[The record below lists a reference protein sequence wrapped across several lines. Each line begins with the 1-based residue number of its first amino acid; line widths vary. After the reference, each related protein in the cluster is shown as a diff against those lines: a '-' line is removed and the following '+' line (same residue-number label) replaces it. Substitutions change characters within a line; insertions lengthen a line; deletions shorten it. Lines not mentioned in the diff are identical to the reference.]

1 MERLSHLIQKRSAVE
16 AKMLA
21 SSQKVESAFIYAD
34 KALAFAFERR
44 LQSIVKQKTVGSKGS
59 LFHPYW
65 S

>member
-1 MERLSHLIQKRSAVE
+1 MERLSHLIQKRSAIE
-16 AKMLA
+16 AKMLV

-44 LQSIVKQKTVGSKGS
+44 LQDVGKQKKVGAKSS
-59 LFHPYW
+59 LFHLGW